1 MVFQGRLNGGYM
13 DLIDLDVVDL
23 SSLQI
28 GGIYL
33 DDYPDFCDAYFSHGK
48 RLDGTQLSDDEL
60 ERLTD
65 DFPDMVHE
73 MALNTFY

>member
-33 DDYPDFCDAYFSHGK
+33 DDYPDFCDAYFSAGN
-48 RLDGTQLSDDEL
+48 RLDGTKLSDDEL

>member
-1 MVFQGRLNGGYM
+1 M
-13 DLIDLDVVDL
+13 DVIDLDVVDL

-28 GGIYL
+28 EGIYM
-33 DDYPDFCDAYFSHGK
+33 DDYPDFCDAYFSDGHK
-48 RLDGTQLSDDEL
+48 VDGTKLSDDEL

-73 MALNTFY
+73 MALNTIY

>member
-1 MVFQGRLNGGYM
+1 MLEGKM
-13 DLIDLDVVDL
+13 DVIDLDVVDL

-33 DDYPDFCDAYFSHGK
+33 DDYPDFCDAYFSEGK

-60 ERLTD
+60 EQLTE
-65 DFPDMVHE
+65 DFPFTLHE
-73 MALNTFY
+73 MVLNTIY

>member
-1 MVFQGRLNGGYM
+1 M

-28 GGIYL
+28 EGIYV
-33 DDYPDFCDAYFSHGK
+33 DDYPDFCDAYFSEGK

-60 ERLTD
+60 EQLTE
-65 DFPDMVHE
+65 DFPFTLHE
-73 MALNTFY
+73 MALNTIY

>member
-1 MVFQGRLNGGYM
+1 MLLSSGINGGYM
-13 DLIDLDVVDL
+13 DVIDLDVVDL

-28 GGIYL
+28 EGIYL
-33 DDYPDFCDAYFSHGK
+33 DDYPDFCDAYFSEGK
-48 RLDGTQLSDDEL
+48 RLDGTKLSDDEL
-60 ERLTD
+60 EQLTD

>member
-1 MVFQGRLNGGYM
+1 M

-33 DDYPDFCDAYFSHGK
+33 DDYPDFCDAYFSAGN
-48 RLDGTQLSDDEL
+48 RLDGTKLSDEEL
-60 ERLTD
+60 EQLTD
-65 DFPDMVHE
+65 DFPDMVNE
-73 MALNTFY
+73 MALNTLY

>member
-1 MVFQGRLNGGYM
+1 M
-13 DLIDLDVVDL
+13 DVIDLDVVDL

-33 DDYPDFCDAYFSHGK
+33 DDYPDFCDAYFSEGK
-48 RLDGTQLSDDEL
+48 RLDGTKLSDDEI

-65 DFPDMVHE
+65 DFPDMVNE